1 MRLGLNFTPPHSS
14 PEDWAEKLYQKGVRA
29 TAFPLD
35 YHAPVS
41 QIDAYVQAAKE
52 RDILIAE
59 VGIWNSP
66 HHTDPRERSL
76 AREACLEQL
85 RLADYVNARCAVNV
99 SGAAGPVWYGCYRDN
114 YSQAV
119 YAENVAFIQ
128 FLCDEAKPRN
138 TYYTL
143 EVMQWML
150 PDSPEQ
156 YARFLQDV
164 DRERFAVHMDAVNF
178 VKDPYL
184 CTHHNEVIDKAFR
197 LLGPKIRSCHLKDFR
212 LKDATSL
219 MVEEVI
225 PGTGMLDIP
234 HYLACVGR
242 LDPDM
247 PVLLEHLSGE
257 AEYDEALARVRSVCS
272 LSR

>member
-76 AREACLEQL
+76 
-85 RLADYVNARCAVNV
+85 
-99 SGAAGPVWYGCYRDN
+99 
-114 YSQAV
+114 AV

>member
-76 AREACLEQL
+76 AQEACLEQL

-119 YAENVAFIQ
+119 YAENV
-128 FLCDEAKPRN
+128 
-138 TYYTL
+138 
-143 EVMQWML
+143 
-150 PDSPEQ
+150 
-156 YARFLQDV
+156 
-164 DRERFAVHMDAVNF
+164 
-178 VKDPYL
+178 
-184 CTHHNEVIDKAFR
+184 
-197 LLGPKIRSCHLKDFR
+197 
-212 LKDATSL
+212 
-219 MVEEVI
+219 
-225 PGTGMLDIP
+225 
-234 HYLACVGR
+234 
-242 LDPDM
+242 
-247 PVLLEHLSGE
+247 
-257 AEYDEALARVRSVCS
+257 
-272 LSR
+272 SRQTRYSFY